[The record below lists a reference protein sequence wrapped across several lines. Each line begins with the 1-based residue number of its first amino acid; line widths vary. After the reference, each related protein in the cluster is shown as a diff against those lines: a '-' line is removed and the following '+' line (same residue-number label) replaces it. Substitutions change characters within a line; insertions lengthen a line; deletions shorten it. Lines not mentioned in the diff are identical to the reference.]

1 MKFDIAALSK
11 ALQTACPQVTFAL
24 LHGSAKD
31 GEAKEGSDIDI
42 ALYIDGKPT
51 FEILRKAMDAVY
63 ELGPQA
69 KPDVGILNNAEPV
82 YRFEALKGKL
92 LFGRDRAKYAE
103 FFSLTCREY
112 ECQIVDYQRQHN
124 YRLEAKLA

>member
-1 MKFDIAALSK
+1 MKFDIDTLSK
-11 ALQTACPQVTFAL
+11 AIQKTCPKVSFAL

-31 GEAKEGSDIDI
+31 GEVKEGSDIDI

-51 FEILRKAMDAVY
+51 FEILRAAMDAVY
-63 ELGPQA
+63 EIGPQA
-69 KPDVGILNNAEPV
+69 RPDVGILNNAEPV

-92 LFGRDRAKYAE
+92 LFSHDMAKYAE

-112 ECQIVDYQRQHN
+112 ECQIADYQRQRQ
-124 YRLEAKLA
+124 YRLEAKY